1 MGNYKGK
8 NVDEAIANGL
18 SELNLNKSEVKI
30 NIIDHGNAGV
40 FGFFEKEAEVEI
52 TPLSP
57 MELKIK
63 RLIPYLIGAVT
74 IFMIS
79 YSSYKLEYT
88 QISQLLFL
96 PLPSTQTSSIVEKS
110 VKKTSESFSTS
121 SSSTPDSSSSTNT
134 TSSSTESSSTSPT
147 QSAVITT
154 ENNEEFKALL
164 QTNKSSI
171 ITNFIQKYKGQII
184 EFDGHI
190 ADITHYKNYKTKFDI
205 LIYGGNYLGTEQ
217 APSGPNFK
225 FVNIT
230 TVSNAA
236 FNSFNGENI
245 SKGQNIHI
253 KAEIGNYNS
262 TQDLIYLSPI
272 EISPR

>member
-1 MGNYKGK
+1 MPIYKGK
-8 NVDEAIANGL
+8 NIDEAIENGL
-18 SELNLNKSEVKI
+18 YELNLKKNEVKI
-30 NIIDHGNAGV
+30 NIIEEGNAGV

-57 MELKIK
+57 LELKVK
-63 RLIPYLIGAVT
+63 KLIPYLIGVAV
-74 IFMIS
+74 IFI
-79 YSSYKLEYT
+79 
-88 QISQLLFL
+88 ILLLVLFGGNSDK
-96 PLPSTQTSSIVEKS
+96 STSVPTSTSTETSSIVEKS
-110 VKKTSESFSTS
+110 VEKTNEASSTSQSSTSISSSSTSTS
-121 SSSTPDSSSSTNT
+121 SSST
-134 TSSSTESSSTSPT
+134 EYSSTSPA

-164 QTNKSSI
+164 QTDDSST
-171 ITNFIQKYKGQII
+171 ITDFVQKHKGQII

-190 ADITHYKNYKTKFDI
+190 ADIAHYKNYKTKFDM
-205 LIYGGNYLGTEQ
+205 LIYGGNYLGAEQ

-245 SKGQNIHI
+245 SKGQNVHI
-253 KAEIGNYNS
+253 KAQIGNYNS
-262 TQDLIYLSPI
+262 TQDLVYLSPI
-272 EISPR
+272 EVSPR

>member
-8 NVDEAIANGL
+8 NVDEAIENGL
-18 SELNLNKSEVKI
+18 SELNLKKSEVKI
-30 NIIDHGNAGV
+30 NIINHGNAGI

-57 MELKIK
+57 MELKVK
-63 RLIPYLIGAVT
+63 KLIPYLIGVAV
-74 IFMIS
+74 IFI
-79 YSSYKLEYT
+79 
-88 QISQLLFL
+88 ILLLVLFGGNSDK
-96 PLPSTQTSSIVEKS
+96 STSVPTSTSTETSSTVEKS
-110 VKKTSESFSTS
+110 VEKTSESSTS
-121 SSSTPDSSSSTNT
+121 QSSTSMSSSLTNT
-134 TSSSTESSSTSPT
+134 SSSSTESSSTSPA

-164 QTNKSSI
+164 QTDDSST

-184 EFDGHI
+184 AFDGHI
-190 ADITHYKNYKTKFDI
+190 ADIAHYKNYKTKFDM
-205 LIYGGNYLGTEQ
+205 LIYGGNYLGAEQ

-245 SKGQNIHI
+245 SKGQNVHI
-253 KAEIGNYNS
+253 KAQIGNYNS
-262 TQDLIYLSPI
+262 TQDLVYLSPI
-272 EISPR
+272 EVSPR

>member
-1 MGNYKGK
+1 MPIYKGK
-8 NVDEAIANGL
+8 NVDEAIENGL
-18 SELNLNKSEVKI
+18 YELNLKKNEVKI
-30 NIIDHGNAGV
+30 NIIEEGNAGV

-57 MELKIK
+57 LELKVK
-63 RLIPYLIGAVT
+63 KLIPYLIGVAV
-74 IFMIS
+74 IFI
-79 YSSYKLEYT
+79 
-88 QISQLLFL
+88 ILLLVLFGGNSDK
-96 PLPSTQTSSIVEKS
+96 STSVPTSTSTETSSIVEKS
-110 VKKTSESFSTS
+110 VEKTNEASSTS
-121 SSSTPDSSSSTNT
+121 QSSTSMSSSSTNT
-134 TSSSTESSSTSPT
+134 SSSSTESSSTSPD

-164 QTNKSSI
+164 QTDDSST

-190 ADITHYKNYKTKFDI
+190 ADIAHYKNYKTKFDM

-245 SKGQNIHI
+245 SKGQNVHI
-253 KAEIGNYNS
+253 KAQIGNYNS
-262 TQDLIYLSPI
+262 TQDLVYLSPI
-272 EISPR
+272 EVSPR

>member
-1 MGNYKGK
+1 MSIYKGK
-8 NVDEAIANGL
+8 NVDEAIENGL
-18 SELNLNKSEVKI
+18 YELNLKKNEVKI
-30 NIIDHGNAGV
+30 NIIEEGNAGV

-57 MELKIK
+57 LELKVK
-63 RLIPYLIGAVT
+63 KLIPYLIGVAV
-74 IFMIS
+74 IFI
-79 YSSYKLEYT
+79 
-88 QISQLLFL
+88 ILLLVIFGGNSDK
-96 PLPSTQTSSIVEKS
+96 STSVPTSTSTETSSIVEKS
-110 VKKTSESFSTS
+110 VEKTNEVSSTSQSSTSIS
-121 SSSTPDSSSSTNT
+121 SSSTSTS
-134 TSSSTESSSTSPT
+134 SSSTESSSTSPA

-164 QTNKSSI
+164 QTDDSST

-190 ADITHYKNYKTKFDI
+190 ADIAHYKNYKTKFDM
-205 LIYGGNYLGTEQ
+205 LIYGGNYLGAEQ

-230 TVSNAA
+230 TVSNSA

-245 SKGQNIHI
+245 SKGQNVHI
-253 KAEIGNYNS
+253 KAQIGNYNS
-262 TQDLIYLSPI
+262 TQDLVYLSPI
-272 EISPR
+272 EVSPR

>member
-8 NVDEAIANGL
+8 NVDEAISNGL

-57 MELKIK
+57 MKLKIK
-63 RLIPYLIGAVT
+63 RLIPYLIGAIT
-74 IFMIS
+74 IFMILIAVIIGV
-79 YSSYKLEYT
+79 YSDKST
-88 QISQLLFL
+88 TVST
-96 PLPSTQTSSIVEKS
+96 PSSTQTSSTVEKS
-110 VKKTSESFSTS
+110 VEKTSESFSTS
-121 SSSTPDSSSSTNT
+121 SSSTPASSSSTST
-134 TSSSTESSSTSPT
+134 SSSSTESSSTSPA
-147 QSAVITT
+147 QSDVITT

-164 QTNKSSI
+164 QTDDSST

-253 KAEIGNYNS
+253 KAQIGNYNS
-262 TQDLIYLSPI
+262 TQELVYLSPI
-272 EISPR
+272 EVSPR

>member
-1 MGNYKGK
+1 MPIYKGK
-8 NVDEAIANGL
+8 NVDEAIENGL
-18 SELNLNKSEVKI
+18 YELNLKKNEVKI
-30 NIIDHGNAGV
+30 NIIEEGNAGV

-57 MELKIK
+57 LELKVK
-63 RLIPYLIGAVT
+63 KLIPYLIGVAV
-74 IFMIS
+74 IFI
-79 YSSYKLEYT
+79 
-88 QISQLLFL
+88 ILLLVLFGGNSDK
-96 PLPSTQTSSIVEKS
+96 STSVPTSTSTETSSIVEKS
-110 VKKTSESFSTS
+110 VEKTNEASSTS
-121 SSSTPDSSSSTNT
+121 QSSTSMSSSSTNT
-134 TSSSTESSSTSPT
+134 SSSSTESSSTSPDR
-147 QSAVITT
+147 SAVITT

-164 QTNKSSI
+164 QTDNSST

-190 ADITHYKNYKTKFDI
+190 ADIAHYKNYKTKFDM
-205 LIYGGNYLGTEQ
+205 LIYGGNYLGAEQ

-245 SKGQNIHI
+245 SKGQNVHI
-253 KAEIGNYNS
+253 KAQIGNYNS
-262 TQDLIYLSPI
+262 TQDLVYLSPI
-272 EISPR
+272 EVSPR

>member
-1 MGNYKGK
+1 MPIYKGK
-8 NVDEAIANGL
+8 NVDEAIENGL
-18 SELNLNKSEVKI
+18 YELNLKKNEVKI
-30 NIIDHGNAGV
+30 NIIEEGNAGV

-57 MELKIK
+57 LELKVK
-63 RLIPYLIGAVT
+63 KLIPYLIGVAV
-74 IFMIS
+74 IFI
-79 YSSYKLEYT
+79 
-88 QISQLLFL
+88 ILLLVLFGGNSDK
-96 PLPSTQTSSIVEKS
+96 STSVPTSTSTETSSIVEKS
-110 VKKTSESFSTS
+110 VEKTNEASSTSQSSTSISSSSTSTS
-121 SSSTPDSSSSTNT
+121 SSST
-134 TSSSTESSSTSPT
+134 EYSSTSPA

-164 QTNKSSI
+164 QTDDSST

-190 ADITHYKNYKTKFDI
+190 ADIAHYKNYKTKFDM
-205 LIYGGNYLGTEQ
+205 LIYSGNYLGAEQ

-245 SKGQNIHI
+245 SKGQNVHI
-253 KAEIGNYNS
+253 KAQIGNYNS
-262 TQDLIYLSPI
+262 TQDLVYLSPI
-272 EISPR
+272 EVSPR

>member
-74 IFMIS
+74 IFMILIAIIIGV
-79 YSSYKLEYT
+79 YSDKST
-88 QISQLLFL
+88 TVST
-96 PLPSTQTSSIVEKS
+96 PSSTQTSSIVEKS
-110 VKKTSESFSTS
+110 VEKTSESSSTS
-121 SSSTPDSSSSTNT
+121 SSSTPASSSSTST
-134 TSSSTESSSTSPT
+134 SSSSTESSSTSPA

-164 QTNKSSI
+164 QTDDSST

-236 FNSFNGENI
+236 FNSFNVKNI
-245 SKGQNIHI
+245 SKGQNIHT
-253 KAEIGNYNS
+253 KAQIGNYNS
-262 TQDLIYLSPI
+262 TQELVYLSPI
-272 EISPR
+272 EVSPR

>member
-8 NVDEAIANGL
+8 NVDEAIENGL
-18 SELNLNKSEVKI
+18 SELNLKKSEVKI
-30 NIIDHGNAGV
+30 NIIDHGNAGI

-57 MELKIK
+57 LELKVK
-63 RLIPYLIGAVT
+63 KLIPYLIGAVA
-74 IFMIS
+74 IFMILIS
-79 YSSYKLEYT
+79 VIIGVYSDKST
-88 QISQLLFL
+88 TVSH
-96 PLPSTQTSSIVEKS
+96 PSSTETSSVIEKS
-110 VKKTSESFSTS
+110 VEKTSESSSTS
-121 SSSTPDSSSSTNT
+121 SSSTPSSSSSTNT
-134 TSSSTESSSTSPT
+134 TSSSTETSSTSPS

-164 QTNKSSI
+164 QTDDSST
-171 ITNFIQKYKGQII
+171 ITNFIQKYKGQVI

-190 ADITHYKNYKTKFDI
+190 ADIAHYKNYKTKFDI
-205 LIYGGNYLGTEQ
+205 YVGNYLGAEQ

-245 SKGQNIHI
+245 SKGQNVHI
-253 KAEIGNYNS
+253 KAQIGNYNS
-262 TQDLIYLSPI
+262 TQDLVYLSPI
-272 EISPR
+272 EVSPR

>member
-8 NVDEAIANGL
+8 NVDEAIENGL
-18 SELNLNKSEVKI
+18 SELNLKKSEVKI

-57 MELKIK
+57 LELKVK
-63 RLIPYLIGAVT
+63 KLIPYLIGVAV
-74 IFMIS
+74 IFMI
-79 YSSYKLEYT
+79 
-88 QISQLLFL
+88 LLLVLFGGNSDK
-96 PLPSTQTSSIVEKS
+96 STSVPTSTSTETSSIVEKS
-110 VKKTSESFSTS
+110 VEKTNEASSTS
-121 SSSTPDSSSSTNT
+121 QSSTSMSSSSTNT
-134 TSSSTESSSTSPT
+134 SSSSTESSSTSPDR
-147 QSAVITT
+147 SAIITT

-164 QTNKSSI
+164 QTDNSST

-190 ADITHYKNYKTKFDI
+190 ADIAHYKNYKTKFDM

-245 SKGQNIHI
+245 SKGQNVHI
-253 KAEIGNYNS
+253 KAQIGNYNS
-262 TQDLIYLSPI
+262 TQDLVYLSPI
-272 EISPR
+272 EVSPR

>member
-1 MGNYKGK
+1 MSIYKGK
-8 NVDEAIANGL
+8 NVDEAIENGL
-18 SELNLNKSEVKI
+18 YELNLKKNEVKI
-30 NIIDHGNAGV
+30 NIIEEGNAGV

-57 MELKIK
+57 LELKVK
-63 RLIPYLIGAVT
+63 KLIPYLIGVAV
-74 IFMIS
+74 IFI
-79 YSSYKLEYT
+79 
-88 QISQLLFL
+88 ILLLVIFGGNSDK
-96 PLPSTQTSSIVEKS
+96 STSVPTSTSTETSSIVEKS
-110 VKKTSESFSTS
+110 VEKTNEVSSTSQSSTSIS
-121 SSSTPDSSSSTNT
+121 SSSTSTS
-134 TSSSTESSSTSPT
+134 SSSTESSSTSPA

-164 QTNKSSI
+164 QTDDSST

-190 ADITHYKNYKTKFDI
+190 ADIAHYKNYKTKFDM
-205 LIYGGNYLGTEQ
+205 LIYGGNYLGAEQ

-245 SKGQNIHI
+245 SKGQNVHI
-253 KAEIGNYNS
+253 KAQIGNYNS
-262 TQDLIYLSPI
+262 TQDLVYLSPI
-272 EISPR
+272 EVSPR

>member
-1 MGNYKGK
+1 MPIYKGK
-8 NVDEAIANGL
+8 NVDEAIENGL
-18 SELNLNKSEVKI
+18 YELNLKKNEVKI
-30 NIIDHGNAGV
+30 NIIEEGNAGV

-57 MELKIK
+57 LELKVK
-63 RLIPYLIGAVT
+63 KLIPYLIGVAV
-74 IFMIS
+74 IFI
-79 YSSYKLEYT
+79 
-88 QISQLLFL
+88 ILLLVLFGGNSDK
-96 PLPSTQTSSIVEKS
+96 STSVPTSTSTETSSIVEKS
-110 VKKTSESFSTS
+110 VEKTNEASSTSQSSTSISSSSTSTS
-121 SSSTPDSSSSTNT
+121 SSST
-134 TSSSTESSSTSPT
+134 EYSSTSPA
-147 QSAVITT
+147 QSAVIMT

-164 QTNKSSI
+164 QTDNSST

-190 ADITHYKNYKTKFDI
+190 ADIAHYKNYKTKFDM
-205 LIYGGNYLGTEQ
+205 LIYGGNYLGAEQ

-245 SKGQNIHI
+245 SKGQNVHI
-253 KAEIGNYNS
+253 KAQIGNYNS
-262 TQDLIYLSPI
+262 TQDLVYLSPI
-272 EISPR
+272 EVSPR

>member
-8 NVDEAIANGL
+8 NVDEAIENGL
-18 SELNLNKSEVKI
+18 SELNLKKSEVKI

-57 MELKIK
+57 LELKVK
-63 RLIPYLIGAVT
+63 KLIPYLIGVAV
-74 IFMIS
+74 IFI
-79 YSSYKLEYT
+79 
-88 QISQLLFL
+88 ILLLVLFGGNSDK
-96 PLPSTQTSSIVEKS
+96 STSVPTSTSTETSSIVEKS
-110 VKKTSESFSTS
+110 VEKTNEASSTS
-121 SSSTPDSSSSTNT
+121 QSSTSMSSSSTNT
-134 TSSSTESSSTSPT
+134 SSSSTESSSTSPDR
-147 QSAVITT
+147 SAVITT

-164 QTNKSSI
+164 QTDNSST

-190 ADITHYKNYKTKFDI
+190 ADIAHYKNYKTKFDM
-205 LIYGGNYLGTEQ
+205 LIYGGNYLGAEQ

-236 FNSFNGENI
+236 FNSFNGKNI
-245 SKGQNIHI
+245 SKGQNIHT
-253 KAEIGNYNS
+253 KAQIGNYNS
-262 TQDLIYLSPI
+262 TQDLVYLSPI
-272 EISPR
+272 EVSPR

>member
-1 MGNYKGK
+1 MPIYKGK
-8 NVDEAIANGL
+8 NVDEAIENGL
-18 SELNLNKSEVKI
+18 YELNLKKNEVKI
-30 NIIDHGNAGV
+30 NIIEEGNAGV

-57 MELKIK
+57 LELKVK
-63 RLIPYLIGAVT
+63 KLIPYLIGVAV
-74 IFMIS
+74 IFI
-79 YSSYKLEYT
+79 
-88 QISQLLFL
+88 ILLLVLFGGNSDK
-96 PLPSTQTSSIVEKS
+96 STSVPTSTSTETSSIVEKS
-110 VKKTSESFSTS
+110 VEKTNEASSTSQSSTSISSSSTSTS
-121 SSSTPDSSSSTNT
+121 SSST
-134 TSSSTESSSTSPT
+134 EYSSTSPA

-164 QTNKSSI
+164 QTDNSST

-190 ADITHYKNYKTKFDI
+190 ADIAHYKNYKTKFDM
-205 LIYGGNYLGTEQ
+205 LIYGGNYLGAEQ

-245 SKGQNIHI
+245 SKGQNVHI
-253 KAEIGNYNS
+253 KAQIGNYNS
-262 TQDLIYLSPI
+262 TQDLVYLSPI
-272 EISPR
+272 EVSPR

>member
-1 MGNYKGK
+1 MK
-8 NVDEAIANGL
+8 
-18 SELNLNKSEVKI
+18 VK
-30 NIIDHGNAGV
+30 
-40 FGFFEKEAEVEI
+40 K
-52 TPLSP
+52 
-57 MELKIK
+57 
-63 RLIPYLIGAVT
+63 LIPYLIGVAV
-74 IFMIS
+74 IFI
-79 YSSYKLEYT
+79 
-88 QISQLLFL
+88 ILLLVLFGGNSDK
-96 PLPSTQTSSIVEKS
+96 STSVPTSTSTETSSIVEKS
-110 VKKTSESFSTS
+110 VEKTNEASSTSQSSTSMS
-121 SSSTPDSSSSTNT
+121 SSSINT
-134 TSSSTESSSTSPT
+134 SSSSTESSSTSPD

-164 QTNKSSI
+164 QTDDSST

-190 ADITHYKNYKTKFDI
+190 ADIAHYKNYKTKFDM

-245 SKGQNIHI
+245 SKGQNVHI
-253 KAEIGNYNS
+253 KAQIGNYNS
-262 TQDLIYLSPI
+262 TQDLVYLSPI
-272 EISPR
+272 EVSPR

>member
-1 MGNYKGK
+1 MPIYKGK
-8 NVDEAIANGL
+8 NVDEAIENGL
-18 SELNLNKSEVKI
+18 YELNLKKNEVKI
-30 NIIDHGNAGV
+30 NIIEEGSAGI

-57 MELKIK
+57 LELTVKK
-63 RLIPYLIGAVT
+63 LIPYLIGVAV
-74 IFMIS
+74 IFI
-79 YSSYKLEYT
+79 
-88 QISQLLFL
+88 ILLLVLFGGNSDK
-96 PLPSTQTSSIVEKS
+96 STSVPTSTSTETSSIVEKS
-110 VKKTSESFSTS
+110 VEKTNEASSTS
-121 SSSTPDSSSSTNT
+121 QSSTSMSSSSTNT
-134 TSSSTESSSTSPT
+134 SSSSTESLSTSPA

-164 QTNKSSI
+164 QTDDSST
-171 ITNFIQKYKGQII
+171 ITNFIQKYKGQVI

-190 ADITHYKNYKTKFDI
+190 ADIAHYKNYKTKFDM
-205 LIYGGNYLGTEQ
+205 LIYGGNYLGAEQ

-245 SKGQNIHI
+245 SKGQNVHI
-253 KAEIGNYNS
+253 KAQIGNYNS
-262 TQDLIYLSPI
+262 TQDLVYLSPI
-272 EISPR
+272 KVSPR

>member
-8 NVDEAIANGL
+8 NVDEAIENGL
-18 SELNLNKSEVKI
+18 SELNLKKSEVKI

-40 FGFFEKEAEVEI
+40 FGFFEKEAEIEI

-57 MELKIK
+57 LELKVK
-63 RLIPYLIGAVT
+63 KLIPYLIGVAV
-74 IFMIS
+74 IFI
-79 YSSYKLEYT
+79 
-88 QISQLLFL
+88 ILLLVLFGGNSDK
-96 PLPSTQTSSIVEKS
+96 STSVPTSTSTETSSIVEKS
-110 VKKTSESFSTS
+110 VEKTNEASSTSQSSTSIS
-121 SSSTPDSSSSTNT
+121 SSSTSTS
-134 TSSSTESSSTSPT
+134 SSSTESSSTSPA

-164 QTNKSSI
+164 QTDDSSA
-171 ITNFIQKYKGQII
+171 ITNFIQKYKGQVI

-190 ADITHYKNYKTKFDI
+190 ADIAHYKNYKTKFDM
-205 LIYGGNYLGTEQ
+205 LIYGGNYLGAEQ

-245 SKGQNIHI
+245 SKGQNVHI
-253 KAEIGNYNS
+253 KAQIGNYNS
-262 TQDLIYLSPI
+262 TQDLVYLSPI
-272 EISPR
+272 EVSPR

>member
-1 MGNYKGK
+1 MPIYKGK
-8 NVDEAIANGL
+8 NVDKAIKNGL
-18 SELNLNKSEVKI
+18 YELNLKKNEVKI
-30 NIIDHGNAGV
+30 NIIEEGNAGV

-57 MELKIK
+57 LELKVK
-63 RLIPYLIGAVT
+63 KLIPYLIGVAV
-74 IFMIS
+74 IFI
-79 YSSYKLEYT
+79 
-88 QISQLLFL
+88 ILLLVLFGGNSDK
-96 PLPSTQTSSIVEKS
+96 STSVPTSTSTETSSIVEKS
-110 VKKTSESFSTS
+110 VEKTNEASSTSQSSTSIS
-121 SSSTPDSSSSTNT
+121 SSSTSTS
-134 TSSSTESSSTSPT
+134 SSSTESSSTSPA

-164 QTNKSSI
+164 QTDDSST

-190 ADITHYKNYKTKFDI
+190 ADIAHYKNYKTKFDM

-245 SKGQNIHI
+245 SKGQNVHI
-253 KAEIGNYNS
+253 KAQIGNYNS
-262 TQDLIYLSPI
+262 TQDLVYLSPI
-272 EISPR
+272 EVSPR